1 METLSLT
8 AAPMRLLIEAHHPAH
23 IHFFKNAIRTWV
35 DHGAQVKLIGRDRD
49 VMKQL
54 LSVYDYIPSTIATVQ
69 HKNSHFPL
77 QEMLQRQGTI
87 AREVYDFGP
96 DLVLSL
102 MGSYTQPAALFRIP
116 SFVFTDSEF
125 QHFNHRIAHP
135 FASRIYTPM
144 CFWKDLGPKQRRY
157 KGYHELAFLH
167 PNYFTPREEVLE
179 MLGAKKGEYIIV
191 RVSAWDTLHDVG
203 QSGFGSAL
211 GEFIEAALTKYQ
223 VFIVPERG
231 ILDPKYEAYR
241 MQVRP
246 DYYHDALAFARFVVT
261 EGASTAS
268 EAACLGV
275 PAIYLNTTS
284 RGYLDDIHMRYKL
297 VNCHTDAR
305 SALRDVHEWLV
316 SPPDLEECA
325 EAKQRLIQEHID
337 VTDYVVREVEQACN
351 NGL

>member
-1 METLSLT
+1 
-8 AAPMRLLIEAHHPAH
+8 MRLLIEAHHPAH

-35 DHGAQVKLIGRDRD
+35 AQGDQVKLIGRDRD

-54 LSVYDYIPSTIATVQ
+54 LDAYDYIPSAIGSVQ

-77 QEMLQRQGTI
+77 QEMLQRHMTV
-87 AREVYDFGP
+87 ASEVYQFGP

-102 MGSYTQPAALFRIP
+102 MGSYTQPAALLRVPNFI
-116 SFVFTDSEF
+116 FTDSEF

-135 FASRIYTPM
+135 FATRIYTPM

-167 PNYFTPREEVLE
+167 PKYFTPREEVLG
-179 MLGAKKGEYIIV
+179 MLGVEKHQYIVV

-211 GEFIEAALTKYQ
+211 GEFLEAALTQYK
-223 VFIVPERG
+223 VLIVPEKG
-231 ILDPKYEAYR
+231 ILDPKYEPHR
-241 MQVRP
+241 MRLRP

-275 PAIYLNTTS
+275 PAVYLNTTS
-284 RGYLDDIHMRYKL
+284 RGYLDDIHMRYGL
-297 VNCHTDAR
+297 VSCHTHAR
-305 SALRDVHEWLV
+305 SALKQVKEWLHT
-316 SPPDLEECA
+316 PPPLEESHN
-325 EAKQRLIQEHID
+325 AKERLLQEHID
-337 VTDYVVREVEQACN
+337 VTEYLLREVDEAVK
-351 NGL
+351 NGV